1 MKELCK
7 LSLVLMAVLITILPL
22 LTACDDDDKKT
33 TEVTQEPV
41 EVTQEPT
48 GGETP
53 ESAPPV
59 IDEDVTDILDDPT
72 VRAEGTNVGEL
83 INIAQGVDQIND
95 FIYLATGLANIYVV
109 TTPQGHVVVDTGLYI
124 QASSQ
129 YEALKAVIPDA
140 PITHII
146 LPQAQQDDIGGVD
159 LWSEEGTEIVM
170 TRATSEYTTWRKMVN
185 PILESHFGVLY
196 PWGFDP
202 TTLPEDHPMRYQVVE
217 PTIIV
222 EDHETY
228 EFEVGGVQFEV
239 IPLPGAEGANSTG
252 LWLPEHKVLLCGGG
266 FVGPIWP
273 MWPNFG
279 TVRGDRG
286 RLVMPYVDSINRVL
300 ELEPEVLLV
309 GNGEPAAITDK
320 EEIKQSLIL
329 IRDAMIYVHDAV
341 LQGLSER
348 KDVYQLMREIK
359 LLPEYDALSLEH
371 GKVEWVIR
379 EIVNQ
384 YGFWFQ
390 YKSTTELYPIP
401 VTELY
406 VDIVELAGVDALIQ
420 RATERLKAGELVDVL
435 HFTEMVLAG
444 DPGNRSALQIQLDAI
459 NALMEEARNTTN
471 NFSEIALLQAQIKAV
486 EELLAE

>member
-1 MKELCK
+1 MKELWK
-7 LSLVLMAVLITILPL
+7 LVAILMMVVIAVLPL
-22 LTACDDDDKKT
+22 LAACDDDDEET
-33 TEVTQEPV
+33 TEA
-41 EVTQEPT
+41 TQEPT
-48 GGETP
+48 GPETS
-53 ESAPPV
+53 ESTPSE
-59 IDEDVTDILDDPT
+59 IDQDIQDLYESMDDPY

-83 INIAQGVDQIND
+83 INISKGVDQIND
-95 FIYLATGLANIYVV
+95 FIYLATGLANVYVV
-109 TTPQGHVVVDTGLYI
+109 TTPQGHVVVDTGLKL
-124 QASSQ
+124 QSSSQ
-129 YEALKAVIPDA
+129 YEALKAVIPEA

-146 LPQAQQDDIGGVD
+146 LPQGQQDDIGGVD

-170 TRATSEYTTWRKMVN
+170 TRATSEYTNWRHMVN
-185 PILESHFGVLY
+185 PIIEQHFYVLY
-196 PWGFDP
+196 PWAPDP
-202 TTLPEDHPMRYQVVE
+202 ATIPEDSPLKYQVIE

-222 EDHETY
+222 ENNETY

-252 LWLPEHKVLLCGGG
+252 VWLPEHKVLLCGGG

-286 RLVMPYVDSINRVL
+286 RLILPYVDSINRVL

-309 GNGEPAAITDK
+309 GNGEPAAIMDK
-320 EEIKQSLIL
+320 EEIKRNLTL

-341 LQGLSER
+341 LQGLSEG

-359 LLPEYDALSLEH
+359 LPPEYDALSLGH

-379 EIVNQ
+379 SIVDQ

-406 VDIVELAGVDALIQ
+406 SDIAELAGVDALIQ
-420 RATERLKAGELVDVL
+420 RASDRLDAGEPVEAL
-435 HFTEMVLAG
+435 HFLEMVLAG
-444 DPGNRSALQIQLDAI
+444 DPGNAAALQIQLDAMNTLI
-459 NALMEEARNTTN
+459 EEARSTTD
-471 NFSEIALLQAQIKAV
+471 NFSEIAWLQAQIKIV
-486 EELLAE
+486 EELVAE